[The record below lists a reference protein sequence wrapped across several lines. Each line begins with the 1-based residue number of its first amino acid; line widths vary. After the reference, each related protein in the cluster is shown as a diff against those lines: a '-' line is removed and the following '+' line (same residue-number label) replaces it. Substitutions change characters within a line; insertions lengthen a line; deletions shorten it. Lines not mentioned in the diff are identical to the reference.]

1 MEERYDIYEEGVKIN
16 ENPVSLERAE
26 RWKREQCDPYPP
38 IKCEI
43 VEVKYE

>member
-26 RWKREQCDPYPP
+26 RWKRQCDMYPP

-43 VEVKYE
+43 VEVKE